1 MVASYNGSGSL
12 IADYNYG
19 LGLVSQTGPSGTGYY
34 DFDASGNTV
43 GITGSSGTYVN
54 QYSYL
59 PFGETTTISAA
70 LPNPFTFAGQVGVM
84 TVAAG
89 LDFMRARDYV
99 DSPGQFLTQMDP
111 LGLAGGRRNLLPL
124 CWQ

>member
-43 GITGSSGTYVN
+43 GITGASGTYVN

-59 PFGETTTISAA
+59 PFGETTTVSAA

-84 TVAAG
+84 QIGTN
-89 LDFMRARDYV
+89 LFYMRARDYTPATG
-99 DSPGQFLTQMDP
+99 SS
-111 LGLAGGRRNLLPL
+111 
-124 CWQ
+124 

>member
-34 DFDASGNTV
+34 DFDASGNTI

-84 TVAAG
+84 TVATVWISCVRG
-89 LDFMRARDYV
+89 FTTRLPVVLRRWTRRD
-99 DSPGQFLTQMDP
+99 
-111 LGLAGGRRNLLPL
+111 
-124 CWQ
+124 